1 MKRRIHMTEIEV
13 DEEMEEVT
21 GYIYTHA
28 DCPYCLEQGDYE
40 GDAQGETVHCTACG
54 KDFKIGIVV

>member
-1 MKRRIHMTEIEV
+1 MTEIEV